1 MQLQPSSQFA
11 SAYSKGINKLN
22 YWEPVMEDS
31 IDLIAKLPGIASLIY
46 RNTYK
51 GGDVIPADS
60 KLDWAANLSHQMGE
74 LPAASML
81 RRQCA
86 SQ

>member
-1 MQLQPSSQFA
+1 
-11 SAYSKGINKLN
+11 
-22 YWEPVMEDS
+22 MEDS

-60 KLDWAANLSHQMGE
+60 KLDWAANLSHQNSE
-74 LPAASML
+74 PCILEK
-81 RRQCA
+81 
-86 SQ
+86 